1 MSDRVLTS
9 RSTDTL
15 LMLSLVVVGAIVA
28 HVLLD
33 MVRRFILMRIAVEAE
48 SKLGAPVLGAAA
60 KASQGGSSRE
70 FQTLGDLQH
79 MRSFL
84 TGPVLLTMLDAPVA
98 PLYLLAVFLIHP
110 DLGWIVAGHGLRS
123 PRRSPISTRR
133 SPPSRSRRANAF
145 GTRANLQ
152 ADAMARNAQVINAM
166 GMIPEAVAMWGRETA
181 ESLKAQVLAQDRNIV
196 DGRRLQIRAPVH
208 ADRDPRLGRMAFA
221 RRRADRRHDDR
232 RLDRRQ
238 PRACPDRGH
247 DRGMA
252 KLHPRPRRLRAHQG
266 AVAELDR

>member
-15 LMLSLVVVGAIVA
+15 LMLSLVVLGALVV

-48 SKLGAPVLGAAA
+48 SKLGAPVLAAAA

-79 MRSFL
+79 MRSFI

-110 DLGWIVAGHGLRS
+110 DLGWIVAATGFVLLVLAYLNQKITAVPFG
-123 PRRSPISTRR
+123 
-133 SPPSRSRRANAF
+133 RANAF

-181 ESLKAQVLAQDRNIV
+181 ESLKAQVLAQDRNIIV
-196 DGRRLQIRAPVH
+196 AGISKFVRLCTQIAI
-208 ADRDPRLGRMAFA
+208 LGW
-221 RRRADRRHDDR
+221 
-232 RLDRRQ
+232 
-238 PRACPDRGH
+238 
-247 DRGMA
+247 
-252 KLHPRPRRLRAHQG
+252 G
-266 AVAELDR
+266 AWLSLKAS